1 MRLLKIQP
9 EVHGEWFVAG
19 IIPYNESKP
28 RMLVYDTNY
37 EYMNV
42 TIGYLDQYTELPDS
56 EAETLVSLMGIPILI
71 PKEMYFIPGS
81 HWAVRVS

>member
-9 EVHGEWFVAG
+9 EVRGEWFVAG
-19 IIPYNESKP
+19 IIPYNESTP

-37 EYMNV
+37 KNLNV
-42 TIGYLDQYTELPDS
+42 TIGYVSRYTKLPDS

-71 PKEMYFIPGS
+71 PKKMYFLPGS
-81 HWAVRVS
+81 HWAVKLS